1 MPRGLAQVQTQPR
14 FAAYPFSLGVASG
27 YPAPGSV
34 VLWTRLA
41 PVPDAPGGGTH
52 WGAEAWHG
60 DLPRGDR
67 NVMKQSGTFAEI
79 LHGPSRTADGTM
91 NIIGALR
98 KAMAIT
104 GYSDVKEFQRVEM
117 VVTA

>member
-1 MPRGLAQVQTQPR
+1 MTTKSV
-14 FAAYPFSLGVASG
+14 LGTALSRAS
-27 YPAPGSV
+27 
-34 VLWTRLA
+34 
-41 PVPDAPGGGTH
+41 DAPGRGAH
-52 WGAEAWHG
+52 WGAEAWHPH
-60 DLPRGDR
+60 LPRGERHLTPTVGPFDTVL
-67 NVMKQSGTFAEI
+67 N
-79 LHGPSRTADGTM
+79 GPSASADGTM